1 MVTIADPW
9 VLVCNPKRANPWH
22 FLRGG
27 ETLFDE
33 DDCMREWGTWEEALL
48 WAKAND
54 LSVADHNEDDVRQA
68 RANLARERGDDLP
81 LFKWREDAADS

>member
-1 MVTIADPW
+1 
-9 VLVCNPKRANPWH
+9 
-22 FLRGG
+22 
-27 ETLFDE
+27 
-33 DDCMREWGTWEEALL
+33 MREWGTWEEALL